1 MKSTARFGE
10 HPIHPMIIPYPFA
23 FLSGAWGFRLAAR
36 SRGSE
41 ALEQTADH
49 LRTAGLVSAVIAAVP
64 GFIDYFGTVPP
75 GPAKRTATVHA
86 ISNSSA
92 LVCFMAAALAARRG
106 EETRDVVRRFESVG
120 TALLCLGGWL
130 GGQLAYR
137 YQVGVVDEHEHR
149 ADLTGTTAARE
160 EAEALQNVGP

>member
-1 MKSTARFGE
+1 MKSTARLGE

-41 ALEQTADH
+41 TLEQTADH
-49 LRTAGLVSAVIAAVP
+49 LRTAGLVSAVVAAVP
-64 GFIDYFGTVPP
+64 GVIDYFGSVPP

-106 EETRDVVRRFESVG
+106 EETRDVVTRFESVG

-130 GGQLAYR
+130 GGQLSYHHH
-137 YQVGVVDEHEHR
+137 VGVVEEHEHR
-149 ADLTGTTAARE
+149 ADIAGAAMTRE